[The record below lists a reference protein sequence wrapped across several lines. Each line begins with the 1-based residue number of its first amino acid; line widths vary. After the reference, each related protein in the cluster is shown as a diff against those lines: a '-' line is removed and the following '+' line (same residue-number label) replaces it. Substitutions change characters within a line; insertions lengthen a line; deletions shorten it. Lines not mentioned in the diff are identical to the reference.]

1 MMFHRA
7 NSKPGTAKAAAWN
20 SDRGLSCFMQLK
32 INEVLLAIVISK
44 LGKKKL
50 NIVKLQKCQFQSTF
64 KHLTRPIE

>member
-1 MMFHRA
+1 MMFHQA

-44 LGKKKL
+44 LGKKKP
-50 NIVKLQKCQFQSTF
+50 NIVKRTKMPVSVDF
-64 KHLTRPIE
+64 